1 KADPNYQ
8 EFAGDDHDFTF
19 MLDRDS
25 DAKLWIDQFYD
36 DNHSMFK
43 FRFNDDSLNLTDLQD
58 WAAVDWKKHLKDLD
72 IDVDALIHRFDRNGS
87 GSHYTKD
94 SKKIRVSEIE
104 GDELGKKGIVK
115 KNEKLELNDLVFLPN
130 PSENGKIKVK
140 FEVPEEGEL
149 SIKVYNL
156 KEQEIFNRYFERF
169 GGFYA
174 ESIDLSGQEEGMYL
188 LEIVH
193 NKQRLTKKVLIN

>member
-1 KADPNYQ
+1 MKNQIKILIGILVSIGCLFSAYAQGEENDGKITVEITKEINGEKKTFKGEYENEEQMKADPNYQ

-87 GSHYTKD
+87 GSNYTKD
-94 SKKIRVSEIE
+94 SKKIRISEIE

-115 KNEKLELNDLVFLPN
+115 KNEKLE
-130 PSENGKIKVK
+130 
-140 FEVPEEGEL
+140 
-149 SIKVYNL
+149 
-156 KEQEIFNRYFERF
+156 
-169 GGFYA
+169 
-174 ESIDLSGQEEGMYL
+174 
-188 LEIVH
+188 
-193 NKQRLTKKVLIN
+193 